1 MLKHRKGGIFMKY
14 DEKFKYAF
22 INKEIFDSKY
32 LEIQFDGSKYKKYI
46 LVYYKD
52 NKEIKYTTIPNQSY
66 LHKFKNVINTYDVEE
81 IISTCI
87 NFDNMYESL
96 QYFHIKDT
104 YFIKYQADDEIIKLL
119 NISDDSKIIK
129 DFLDY
134 LV

>member
-1 MLKHRKGGIFMKY
+1 MKY

-22 INKEIFDSKY
+22 IDKTIFDSKY
-32 LEIQFDGSKYKKYI
+32 LNSQFDGSKYKKYI

-52 NKEIKYTTIPNQSY
+52 NKEIKYTEIPNKSY
-66 LHKFKNVINTYDVEE
+66 LHKFKNVIHTYDVEQ

-87 NFDNMYESL
+87 NFDNIYESL
-96 QYFHIKDT
+96 QYFHIENT

-119 NISDDSKIIK
+119 NIRDDSKRIK
-129 DFLDY
+129 NFFNH